1 MRQDGTI
8 IDVDALLN
16 KAAAAAA
23 AATAAAAAADL
34 FIDFI
39 QGIKIQKSSS
49 MKGLSKKLNYCQS
62 CIFS

>member
-8 IDVDALLN
+8 IDVDALQN
-16 KAAAAAA
+16 NAAAAA
-23 AATAAAAAADL
+23 AAAAAADL

-39 QGIKIQKSSS
+39 QGIKIQLTSS